1 MELPFTLK
9 EAQKYRT
16 QLVHNSYK
24 RFEEKKG
31 NPSGYFLHFSPR
43 KRFGDHHLLE
53 YGFTGAQTLLAYD
66 MLVAACRDE
75 FDVPLTGAREMQ
87 FMHWI
92 ILWTTALKTL
102 VCLMVFIM

>member
-1 MELPFTLK
+1 MSYLLLMGEAEDLTEASWKSSKVQMERILKPEVELPFTLK

-53 YGFTGAQTLLAYD
+53 HRLYWHMICLLLLA
-66 MLVAACRDE
+66 
-75 FDVPLTGAREMQ
+75 EMS
-87 FMHWI
+87 
-92 ILWTTALKTL
+92 
-102 VCLMVFIM
+102 LMSP